1 MSISQELEEWANLAK
16 FSLTRNTAGSG
27 ADIFWN
33 LGGELRY
40 FVREM
45 ADGWTQVTCSDR
57 MGPEEFEF
65 SGASLA
71 VAERFLF
78 GWFGNTYRSIRTL
91 PSLATP
97 VAVQEASNGYRIGSQ
112 EFEGVDR
119 YTLIDATDRI
129 IAVSSGGRL
138 MAPDRLTLLS
148 ALLHAPVY
156 EIEESFRRE
165 DGRPLLKIRD
175 QL

>member
-1 MSISQELEEWANLAK
+1 MSISRELEEWANLAR
-16 FSLTRNTAGSG
+16 FSLTRNTEGSG

-40 FVREM
+40 FFRER
-45 ADGWTQVTCSDR
+45 ADGWTQVSCSDR
-57 MGPEEFEF
+57 FGPEEFEF
-65 SGASLA
+65 SGASPA
-71 VAERFLF
+71 IAERFLF
-78 GWFGNTYRSIRTL
+78 GWFGDTYRSIRAL
-91 PSLATP
+91 PILATP
-97 VAVQEASNGYRIGSQ
+97 VAVGELTNGYRIVSQ

-119 YTLIDATDRI
+119 YTLVDATDRT

-148 ALLHAPVY
+148 VFLDAPVD

-165 DGRPLLKIRD
+165 DGRPLLKIRG
-175 QL
+175 